1 MANYKPKIKAVIDRS
16 AVVRSKTKYR
26 LSVII
31 ISFMYALMLL
41 CLYFMISFFNDTAA
55 YIVAGIG
62 AGAIIL
68 FAAYK
73 LGILTAKPSSLGK
86 AVYYFETD
94 TVSSTDLSKE
104 IRMEYVVRRRGG
116 RFREVTYYKYTV
128 YFGDRVFEL
137 EYNDLAMPERD
148 KYSKLKNSNSIPSH
162 MTTLEQLS
170 KGDKCYLLMKDEDDK
185 IIDVFAEKY
194 YTLSQNDFREEN
206 GKYYL
211 TIQNDQ

>member
-1 MANYKPKIKAVIDRS
+1 MAG
-16 AVVRSKTKYR
+16 
-26 LSVII
+26 
-31 ISFMYALMLL
+31 F
-41 CLYFMISFFNDTAA
+41 
-55 YIVAGIG
+55 G

-73 LGILTAKPSSLGK
+73 LGILTAKPMSIGK

-94 TVSSTDLSKE
+94 TVSSTDISKE

-128 YFGDRVFEL
+128 YFGDRTFEL
-137 EYNDLAMPERD
+137 EYNDLEMPERD
-148 KYSKLKNSNSIPSH
+148 KYSKLKNSSSIPSH

-170 KGDKCYLLMKDEDDK
+170 EGDKCYILMKEDDDK

-194 YTLSQNDFREEN
+194 YTPSQSDFREEN

-211 TIQNDQ
+211 TVQNGQ